1 MNLNKLLKHNMAR
14 PIDAR
19 LSVADI
25 RERES
30 IARERGNMAALIAD
44 IDASPEMAAKRQW
57 DAFINSGCSTFRDFL
72 KLIESEVSAPIALR
86 PSLPSGI
93 PMPPNKCL
101 APRINL

>member
-1 MNLNKLLKHNMAR
+1 MNLTKLLKHNMAR

-25 RERES
+25 REREG

-44 IDASPEMAAKRQW
+44 IDASPAMTFKRRW
-57 DAFINSGCSTFRDFL
+57 DAFINSGYSTFQDFL
-72 KLIESEVSAPIALR
+72 HLVESEVSMPVAVR
-86 PSLPSGI
+86 PALPSGI